1 MGATGSSVWGL
12 LTFEMS
18 VKSSKSL
25 EFKREVRAGRIH
37 LGRFSIGMVFK
48 AMLRGGYTQ
57 REKRGGLRMEL
68 GALQHLEGRRRR
80 GIQQRL
86 LERSSRR

>member
-1 MGATGSSVWGL
+1 
-12 LTFEMS
+12 MS

-25 EFKREVRAGRIH
+25 EFKREVKAGRIH
-37 LGRFSIGMVFK
+37 LGCFSIGMVFK
-48 AMLRGGYTQ
+48 AVVPGGDTQ

-68 GALQHLEGRRRR
+68 GTLQHLEGRRRR

-86 LERSSRR
+86 LERNSRR